1 MLGSIK
7 IDSYE
12 DPENIEPEFE
22 ETLTN
27 YSALL
32 TSLWILVLRE
42 FSTLKYSE
50 SSSRELE
57 IYGNYWINLISVL
70 SLELERDNEFIN
82 QYLPGDAQ
90 NFFFILFSQCMESL
104 IKNRKVPEILTSVK
118 RLVKN
123 PTLVTLLFNDEIFG
137 EIVDLFDRLILIDDD
152 TEIQCSLVEIISS
165 LFQTFVQCHQDN
177 LECGFDKLFEL
188 IRISMLPLFRILPF
202 LRSDYDAN
210 NETNQLLL
218 KHVGDAANLLI
229 LKKL

>member
-1 MLGSIK
+1 M
-7 IDSYE
+7 
-12 DPENIEPEFE
+12 
-22 ETLTN
+22 
-27 YSALL
+27 
-32 TSLWILVLRE
+32 
-42 FSTLKYSE
+42 
-50 SSSRELE
+50 
-57 IYGNYWINLISVL
+57 
-70 SLELERDNEFIN
+70 
-82 QYLPGDAQ
+82 
-90 NFFFILFSQCMESL
+90 
-104 IKNRKVPEILTSVK
+104 
-118 RLVKN
+118 
-123 PTLVTLLFNDEIFG
+123 VTLLFNDEIFG